1 MAKVGVVADTAASIP
16 EDLIQQYG
24 IGMVPLITVFEDK
37 SYRDGI
43 DLQEASQLFELVYK
57 ADKFPSSSAPPPAD
71 YLDVYRKLA
80 QNKAEAILS
89 ITISSDLSACFDV
102 ATQTKEMAENELP
115 GVKVEVFDSRTTVGG
130 FGLVV
135 LAAARAAA
143 EGKNLAQVVKAASEV
158 RDRLHC
164 IVLFDTLSYLA
175 KSGRLGRGAAL
186 MGTILSIKPIAEVP
200 PATGVVEP
208 ITRIRTRPK
217 ALKHLVE
224 IVRRRSKP
232 GDKIHFLV
240 EHTVTAEEAEK
251 LIKML
256 KEEFDC
262 AEVLSCDTQPVAA
275 LKIGPRS
282 IGLSFYSESAS

>member
-1 MAKVGVVADTAASIP
+1 MRKVGVVADTAASIP
-16 EDLIQQYG
+16 EDLIQEYG

-37 SYRDGI
+37 SYRDGT
-43 DLQEASQLFELVYK
+43 DLKEASELFDLVYK
-57 ADKFPSSSAPPPAD
+57 ADKFPTSSAPPPAD
-71 YLDVYRKLA
+71 YLGFYRKLA
-80 QNKAEAILS
+80 QEGVEGILS
-89 ITISSDLSACFDV
+89 ITISSGLSVCFDA
-102 ATQTKEMAENELP
+102 ATQAKEMAQKELP

-130 FGLVV
+130 FGMIV

-143 EGKNLAQVVKAASEV
+143 EGKNLDQVIQAASEV
-158 RDRLHC
+158 RDKLSC
-164 IVLFDTLSYLA
+164 VVLFDTLSYLA

-200 PATGVVEP
+200 PSTGMVEP
-208 ITRIRTRPK
+208 VTRVRTRPK

-232 GDKIHFLV
+232 GDKMHFLV
-240 EHTVTAEEAEK
+240 EHTVTSEEAEK

-256 KEEFDC
+256 NEEFDC
-262 AEVLSCDTQPVAA
+262 TEVLSCDTQPVAA

-282 IGLSFYSESAS
+282 IGLSFYSD